1 MNRLDRYIAVTVG
14 GMILLASAG
23 LVSLF
28 AIFAFM
34 DQLTDVKNDYTIATV
49 AEYIGYS
56 IPRIV
61 YDTLPFAV
69 LIGCLAGLGIL
80 ASNNELIV
88 MRSAG
93 ISTWQI
99 ARATLKPAL
108 VFVFLGLLL
117 GELVLPDFE
126 RTARV
131 IREDAMEADIS
142 PRGGFWYRE
151 KNTFMHFTPINI
163 QGDLRNI
170 NHYVLDDKQTL
181 VQSIWAESASY
192 SADSGWLMQNVLISS
207 PGRGITSQQ
216 LPTHVW
222 ETSLTP
228 NLINTEILVEPAKM
242 SIVQLYDKITYLHG
256 QGLNASKFELGFWA
270 KSFQPIASL
279 SLVFIAIS
287 FIFGPLR
294 ETTMGMRVV
303 SGLMIGIVF
312 KFAQDLLSPASLV
325 FGFSP
330 LIATMI
336 PILVCGGIGFY
347 LLKRAN

>member
-1 MNRLDRYIAVTVG
+1 MRRLDRHIGMTVG
-14 GMILLASAG
+14 GMIMLASAG

-28 AIFAFM
+28 AIFTFL
-34 DQLTDVKNDYTIATV
+34 DQLTDVKNEYTISTV
-49 AEYIGYS
+49 FEYIGYS
-56 IPRIV
+56 IPRIF

-69 LIGCLAGLGIL
+69 LIGCLAGLGVL
-80 ASNNELIV
+80 ASSNELIV

-93 ISTWQI
+93 VSTWQI

-108 VFVFLGLLL
+108 VFVCIGLLM
-117 GELVLPDFE
+117 GELLLPDFE

-151 KNTFMHFTPINI
+151 KNTFMHFTPINRE
-163 QGDLRNI
+163 GDLLNI
-170 NHYVLDDKQTL
+170 NHFVMDDEHALIRT
-181 VQSIWAESASY
+181 IWAERATY
-192 SADSGWLMQNVLISS
+192 NEQRGWLMENVIISS
-207 PGRGITSQQ
+207 PGNETQSQH
-216 LPTHVW
+216 LPQYVW
-222 ETSLTP
+222 DTALTP
-228 NLINTEILVEPAKM
+228 DLINTEILVEPSKM
-242 SIVQLYDKITYLHG
+242 SIVQLYEKIRYLRG
-256 QGLNASKFELGFWA
+256 QGLNAGKFELGFWT

-303 SGLMIGIVF
+303 SGLIIGILF

-325 FGFSP
+325 FGFPP
-330 LIATMI
+330 LIATVI
-336 PILVCGGIGFY
+336 PILICSGIGFY